1 MKRIWDKAGKVPPL
15 QRFITVL
22 WLSFLTSGIAT
33 GVFFSTI
40 DPMELKYCVNFP
52 EVSRTAAYSIGFF
65 LFWLLAGGTGLLA
78 VHLTYPSYLDEEVT
92 GSEINHTEGAGD
104 K

>member
-1 MKRIWDKAGKVPPL
+1 MRIWDKTGRIPPL
-15 QRFITVL
+15 QRIISVL

-65 LFWLLAGGTGLLA
+65 LFWLLAGGTSLLA
-78 VHLTYPSYLDEEVT
+78 VYFTYPSDVDGESPE
-92 GSEINHTEGAGD
+92 SKAD
-104 K
+104 

>member
-1 MKRIWDKAGKVPPL
+1 MRIWDKAGRIPPL
-15 QRFITVL
+15 QRIISVL

-40 DPMELKYCVNFP
+40 DPMELKYCVHFP

-65 LFWLLAGGTGLLA
+65 LFWLLAGGTSLLA
-78 VHLTYPSYLDEEVT
+78 VYFTCPSGTDDNADNT
-92 GSEINHTEGAGD
+92 NPD
-104 K
+104 KN

>member
-1 MKRIWDKAGKVPPL
+1 MRIWDKTGRIPPL
-15 QRFITVL
+15 QRAISVL

-40 DPMELKYCVNFP
+40 DPMELKYCVDFP

-65 LFWLLAGGTGLLA
+65 LFWLLAGGTSLLA
-78 VHLTYPSYLDEEVT
+78 VYFTYPSEPDEANPEDK
-92 GSEINHTEGAGD
+92 SEN

>member
-1 MKRIWDKAGKVPPL
+1 MRIWDKTGSIPPL
-15 QRFITVL
+15 QRIISVL

-65 LFWLLAGGTGLLA
+65 LFWLLAGGTSLLA
-78 VHLTYPSYLDEEVT
+78 VYFTYPSDVDEKGPDSKSDIE
-92 GSEINHTEGAGD
+92 
-104 K
+104 

>member
-1 MKRIWDKAGKVPPL
+1 MRIWDKAGRIPPL
-15 QRFITVL
+15 QRIISVL

-65 LFWLLAGGTGLLA
+65 LFWLLAGGTSLLA
-78 VHLTYPSYLDEEVT
+78 VYFTYPSDTDE
-92 GSEINHTEGAGD
+92 GSAADNPD
-104 K
+104 KN

>member
-1 MKRIWDKAGKVPPL
+1 MRIWDKTGRIPPL
-15 QRFITVL
+15 QRIISVL

-65 LFWLLAGGTGLLA
+65 LFWLLAGGTSLLA
-78 VHLTYPSYLDEEVT
+78 VYFTYPSDVDDDD
-92 GSEINHTEGAGD
+92 SESKTDNT
-104 K
+104 

>member
-1 MKRIWDKAGKVPPL
+1 MPIWDKTGRIPPL
-15 QRFITVL
+15 QRIITVL

-78 VHLTYPSYLDEEVT
+78 VYFTYPSDGEE
-92 GSEINHTEGAGD
+92 D
-104 K
+104 KPESKSNLN